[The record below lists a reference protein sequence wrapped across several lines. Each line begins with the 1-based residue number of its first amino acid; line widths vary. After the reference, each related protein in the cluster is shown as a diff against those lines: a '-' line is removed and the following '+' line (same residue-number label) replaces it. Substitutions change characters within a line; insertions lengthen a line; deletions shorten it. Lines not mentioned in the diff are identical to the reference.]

1 MVDNMSSHLV
11 KEAKKYQEQ
20 LNSASLTEKIEALTQ
35 FEKIGLPGKKDE
47 TWKYTHASSFLTENL
62 KLGTPQGTL
71 GEEKL
76 KEISLGNTLSNKI
89 VFVNGIFNKELTS
102 LEEGLGFFEE
112 EKSPSEAK
120 GPFELFNK
128 ATSKTNL
135 RLTIPAN
142 KVFENPIEILHIA
155 LDENHGHINCPQIHI
170 EAQSYS
176 KAFVLEHFI
185 CMAKDEAPYYFVNAL
200 TEVKCA
206 EGAFVEHVKCQRDSS
221 QAVHIAQV
229 KAKVAKD
236 AHFKSF
242 TLSLGAN
249 LARNNVY
256 SYLENTWAN
265 TSVHGL
271 FVIKEKQQCDNFSVI
286 DHKVSHTTSDQLFK
300 GVLDENAHGI
310 FTGKVIVNP
319 DAQQVNSAQ
328 LNKNLLLSKKSKVNT
343 RPILEIEADDVKC
356 AHGATIGQIDEN
368 QAFYLR
374 TRGMSQ
380 RKAQEILCH
389 AFIQEA
395 LDKISSEEIK
405 KFLGPILKDRFEQF
419 QILTKG
425 EGNDRH

>member
-1 MVDNMSSHLV
+1 
-11 KEAKKYQEQ
+11 
-20 LNSASLTEKIEALTQ
+20 
-35 FEKIGLPGKKDE
+35 
-47 TWKYTHASSFLTENL
+47 
-62 KLGTPQGTL
+62 
-71 GEEKL
+71 
-76 KEISLGNTLSNKI
+76 
-89 VFVNGIFNKELTS
+89 VNGIFNEGLTS
-102 LEEGLGFFEE
+102 LEEGLELLQE
-112 EKSPSEAK
+112 EKSSEAK

-128 ATSKTNL
+128 ATSKAIK
-135 RLTIPAN
+135 LTIPTS
-142 KVFENPIEILHIA
+142 KIFETPIEILHVA
-155 LDENHGHINCPQIHI
+155 LDENHDYINCPRLHI
-170 EAQSYS
+170 EAKNYS
-176 KAFVLEHFI
+176 KAFIMEHFV
-185 CMAKDEAPYYFVNAL
+185 CMAKNEDPYYFVNAL
-200 TEVKCA
+200 TEIECG
-206 EGAFVEHVKCQRDSS
+206 EGSFVEHVKCQRDSS
-221 QAVHIAQV
+221 RAIHIAQV
-229 KAKVAKD
+229 KANVGKD

-249 LARNNVY
+249 LARNNIY

-286 DHKVSHTTSDQLFK
+286 DHKVSHTTSNQLFK

-319 DAQQVNSAQ
+319 DAQQVNSSQ
-328 LNKNLLLSKKSKVNT
+328 LNKNLLLNKKSRVNT

-395 LDKISSEEIK
+395 LDKITNEEIK
-405 KFLGPILKDRFEQF
+405 KFLGPILEKRFGQF
-419 QILTKG
+419 QILTEG
-425 EGNDRH
+425 EAHDRH